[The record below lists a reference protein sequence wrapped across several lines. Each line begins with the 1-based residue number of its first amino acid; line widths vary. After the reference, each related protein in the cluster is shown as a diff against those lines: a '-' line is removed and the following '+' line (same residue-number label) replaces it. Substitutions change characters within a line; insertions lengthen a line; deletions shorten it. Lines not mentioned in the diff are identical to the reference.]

1 MSNGSNSNTDGED
14 RGHMNK
20 GLETGKCPVGW
31 RKADNASAVPWV
43 VVLVEQKFWKVI
55 SGDVYQEMESLKTIP
70 RYWILFWGK
79 K

>member
-43 VVLVEQKFWKVI
+43 VVLVVPGRNTAERFLR
-55 SGDVYQEMESLKTIP
+55 G
-70 RYWILFWGK
+70 R
-79 K
+79 